1 MIDKTVENRIAQLED
16 FINLWAS
23 FFALYKR
30 VSNQNTFTEE
40 EEKGFLELKSTLA
53 RKYQGLM
60 DSLGIKPTAEDRT
73 FDVISQVMSLKSVA
87 NLSPLQGEK
96 MENDWHN
103 SYITLNKIL
112 GSLENKKTEMA
123 KINPLALNIKKLF
136 SNPVFALVLM
146 VIVITFV
153 YYVLKLFQS

>member
-1 MIDKTVENRIAQLED
+1 MIDKTVENRIAQLKD

-23 FFALYKR
+23 YFALYKR

-123 KINPLALNIKKLF
+123 KINPLALTIKKLF